1 MAEPRHKQE
10 AMVIGQVVGG
20 GKLELELPA
29 LVDTRLLIQANSGG
43 GKSWLLR
50 LIAERAGIQTIVLD
64 NEGEFA
70 SLREAVDV
78 LLVGASG
85 ELPANPRHAALLA
98 RRLLE
103 YKVSAVIDLYELK
116 LAERRRF
123 VKLFLDSLI
132 HLPRDLWRPTLVIL
146 DEAHIYCPE
155 RGSGEAESTEAVISL
170 MSQGRKRGYAGIIAT
185 QRLSKLHKDAAA
197 EANNVIIGRTW
208 LDADQAR
215 AGDALGLSKSDRL
228 KLRDV
233 EQGEFYAFGPAL
245 NRPGVVH
252 FRSDQVRTTHPRPG
266 QRHLLTAPAPSQA
279 IRGVLAKFADL
290 PQEAEEEVRG
300 LEKAR
305 RRIAELER
313 QIKGLK
319 SARTAPEIDRD
330 AIERTVMAAV
340 ERERQLWQRK
350 LEKSRARF
358 RQITAATNSA
368 EQSVQKLK
376 VLVHQAEGESAS
388 APSPV
393 VTADLYLNHRC
404 GSAAKPAGKGSAR
417 AFSLDG
423 PMKLSSGER
432 RILTA
437 LAQHSPGRSKV
448 QVAVLTG
455 YAATGGGFNNY
466 LGALRSRGLIAGDGD
481 RLTITDAG
489 IQALGSWEP
498 LPAGS
503 ALIEYWRGRLG
514 KAERS
519 ILEALA
525 ETYPDTLTKEEVAA
539 KAGYEANGGGFN
551 NALGRLRT
559 LELVQGRS
567 ELRASEHLF
576 DSGSI

>member
-1 MAEPRHKQE
+1 MI
-10 AMVIGQVVGG
+10 IGQMIGG
-20 GKLELELPA
+20 GRLELDLPA

-78 LLVGASG
+78 LLVGAGG

-103 YKVSAVIDLYELK
+103 YKVPAVVDLYELK
-116 LAERRRF
+116 LAERRCF
-123 VKLFLDSLI
+123 VKLFIESLI

-170 MSQGRKRGYAGIIAT
+170 MSQGRKRGYAGVIAT

-208 LDADQAR
+208 LDADQVR
-215 AGDALGLSKSDRL
+215 AGDALGLSKADRL

-233 EQGEFYAFGPAL
+233 GQGEFYAFGPAL
-245 NRPGVVH
+245 GQPGVVH

-266 QRHLLTAPAPSQA
+266 QRHLLTAPAPSRA
-279 IRGVLAKFADL
+279 IRGVLAKFGDL
-290 PQEAEEEVRG
+290 PHEVEEEIRG
-300 LEKAR
+300 LDEAR

-313 QIKGLK
+313 QIKQLRG
-319 SARTAPEIDRD
+319 ANEAQQIDQV
-330 AIERTVMAAV
+330 AIERAVKSAV
-340 ERERQLWQRK
+340 ERERAAWQRK
-350 LEKSRARF
+350 LEQGSVRF
-358 RQITAATNSA
+358 RHMTAALASTG
-368 EQSVQKLK
+368 QSLEKVK
-376 VLVHQAEGESAS
+376 VLLEDIEREWPDQSS
-388 APSPV
+388 V
-393 VTADLYLNHRC
+393 VTAVPSSVNHRPERTT
-404 GSAAKPAGKGSAR
+404 KPANDDRVASAET
-417 AFSLDG
+417 LDG
-423 PMKLSSGER
+423 PLKLAAGER

-437 LAQHSPGRSKV
+437 LAQHPQGRSKV

-466 LGALRSRGLIAGDGD
+466 LGALRSRGLIEGDGD
-481 RLTITDAG
+481 RLMITEAG
-489 IQALGSWEP
+489 IRALGSWEP
-498 LPAGS
+498 LPAGH
-503 ALIEYWRGRLG
+503 ALIDYWRGRLG
-514 KAERS
+514 KAERL
-519 ILEALA
+519 IIE
-525 ETYPDTLTKEEVAA
+525 TLTQAYPAALNKEEIAA
-539 KAGYEANGGGFN
+539 RAGYEANGGGFN

-559 LELVQGRS
+559 LELVQGRG
-567 ELRASEHLF
+567 ELRASDDLF
-576 DSGSI
+576 DQGA